1 MFLLRGDKTIIV
13 DTGRPGNETRILQA
27 LEQRNISPADVSL
40 ILLTH
45 GHFDHFGSV
54 RTLKQKLN
62 VPVAIHHLDQVALKN
77 GKDPALH
84 PTRFTGKLLK
94 LFLHGKTKGLEPDII
109 IHKEFD
115 LHDYGVAGRVIHTPG
130 HTPGSLSI
138 VFENHD
144 VIIGDLLM
152 GGHLGGLLSPRT
164 PNIHYFAED
173 IQQVHNSIH
182 KVMSYQPNRVFV
194 GHGGPLRAVDIKH
207 AFHIPVDKV
216 KL

>member
-1 MFLLRGDKTIIV
+1 MIEQLSLGFSNAFLLRGDKTIIV

-45 GHFDHFGSV
+45 GHFDHFGSA
-54 RTLKQKLN
+54 RALKQKLN
-62 VPVAIHHLDQVALKN
+62 VPVAIHHLDHVALQN

-94 LFLHGKTKGLEPDII
+94 LFLHGKTESFEPDII
-109 IHKEFD
+109 IRSEFN
-115 LHDYGVAGRVIHTPG
+115 LEDYGVSGRVIHTPG

-138 VFENHD
+138 MLANHD

-152 GGHLGGLLSPRT
+152 GGHLGEFFLLT
-164 PNIHYFAED
+164 YQI
-173 IQQVHNSIH
+173 SITLQ
-182 KVMSYQPNRVFV
+182 KILNKSTIVST
-194 GHGGPLRAVDIKH
+194 KS
-207 AFHIPVDKV
+207 
-216 KL
+216 